1 MNIWSRLG
9 VSVALAA
16 MFCIVMLEAFQNK
29 SYYDE
34 YKWYI
39 CAGFMVVGIAL
50 FLIGQRLS
58 GVQRAAR
65 SQSQQTVDDS
75 SADDESFFLLNI
87 SYWGTVFIMFGII
100 IIFIVP
106 TFRNKKDEKVV
117 ARAPSPATNAAPKP
131 TNQEPAAP
139 ILKLQ
144 GLVYRQPNPSV
155 LINGR
160 TYFIGDPVEDGK
172 LIAIATNSATV
183 EWRGKTILLQAP
195 E

>member
-16 MFCIVMLEAFQNK
+16 MFCIVMLEAFQNN

-87 SYWGTVFIMFGII
+87 SYWGSVFIMFGII
-100 IIFIVP
+100 IIF
-106 TFRNKKDEKVV
+106 
-117 ARAPSPATNAAPKP
+117 
-131 TNQEPAAP
+131 
-139 ILKLQ
+139 
-144 GLVYRQPNPSV
+144 
-155 LINGR
+155 
-160 TYFIGDPVEDGK
+160 
-172 LIAIATNSATV
+172 
-183 EWRGKTILLQAP
+183 
-195 E
+195 